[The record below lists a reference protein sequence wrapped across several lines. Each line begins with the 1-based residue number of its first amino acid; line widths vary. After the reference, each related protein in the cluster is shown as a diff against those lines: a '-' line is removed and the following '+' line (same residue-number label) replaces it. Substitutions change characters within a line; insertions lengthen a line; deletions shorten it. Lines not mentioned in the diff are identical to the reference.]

1 MAVVA
6 IPRAWSRMRR
16 SRGATAAPLRRPT
29 VVLAASYLAALVVVA
44 IAAPLIA
51 PNPLEQ
57 HLTSLL
63 APPSWHF
70 PFGTDELGRSLWS
83 RVAYGTREA
92 LVISS
97 LSSVIAGVA
106 GVALGLTA
114 GYIGSAWDAIAMR
127 VIDLLL
133 AMPAIV
139 LAMAAI
145 ALFGRSTFNMI
156 MTIAVVSVP
165 QIALLARSG
174 AISAKPREYVLASQV
189 AGARRART
197 LLRTVLPNVML
208 PIISQVAITAET
220 AILLAAALDFLG
232 LGTPPP
238 APTWGGMLSSSQLY
252 LSQAPWY
259 GIFPGLALTLTTIS
273 LDTIVRG
280 IQRTIQ
286 SEKS

>member
-1 MAVVA
+1 MAITAV
-6 IPRAWSRMRR
+6 PRMRLKLR
-16 SRGATAAPLRRPT
+16 LTGPTTTTPLRRPT
-29 VVLAASYLAALVVVA
+29 VVLSCAYLAALVVVA
-44 IAAPLIA
+44 IAAPLVG
-51 PNPLEQ
+51 PGPLTQ
-57 HLTSLL
+57 HFSSILS
-63 APPSWHF
+63 APSWHF
-70 PFGTDELGRSLWS
+70 PFGTDELGRSIWS
-83 RVAYGTREA
+83 RVIYGTREA
-92 LVISS
+92 LIISA
-97 LSSVIAGVA
+97 LSSVIAGVV
-106 GVALGLTA
+106 GVAIGLTA
-114 GYIGSAWDAIAMR
+114 GYIGSALDAVAMR

-139 LAMAAI
+139 LAMVAI
-145 ALFGRSTFNMI
+145 ALFGRSTFNLI

-174 AISAKPREYVLASQV
+174 AISVKPREFVLASQV
-189 AGARRART
+189 AGARRGRT
-197 LLRTVLPNVML
+197 LLRTILPNVML

-238 APTWGGMLSSSQLY
+238 TPTWGQMLSSSQLY

-259 GIFPGLALTLTTIS
+259 GIFPGLALTLTTLS

-286 SEKS
+286 FGKS